1 VLDAPW
7 LVLTHH
13 LPPAPAYFR
22 VKVGRRLERM
32 GALALKNSVYVL
44 PISDETLEDF
54 QWLLQ
59 EIVAEGG
66 EATLCAATFVDGFT
80 HGSLVARFREESA
93 REYEEVARSARTML
107 DELGPR
113 EAEDA
118 GAAGKLEARARRL
131 MRRLKEVT
139 SLDHFD
145 AEGRTAAEHDV
156 ARVRASLLGEP
167 VGDGSGT
174 PPPGDV
180 GRGRTWVTRANVK
193 VDRIASAWLIRRFID
208 PEARFEFAS
217 TQGYEPSEGALRF
230 DMFEGEFTHV
240 GDACTFETLLDR
252 FRLDDPALVA
262 LGEIVHDID
271 CKDDKFGRPEA
282 PGVASL
288 VDGIARSDATDDAR
302 IARGAALFDDLY
314 RHLGAGT
321 A

>member
-1 VLDAPW
+1 M
-7 LVLTHH
+7 
-13 LPPAPAYFR
+13 
-22 VKVGRRLERM
+22 K
-32 GALALKNSVYVL
+32 
-44 PISDETLEDF
+44 
-54 QWLLQ
+54 
-59 EIVAEGG
+59 
-66 EATLCAATFVDGFT
+66 
-80 HGSLVARFREESA
+80 
-93 REYEEVARSARTML
+93 
-107 DELGPR
+107 
-113 EAEDA
+113 
-118 GAAGKLEARARRL
+118 
-131 MRRLKEVT
+131 
-139 SLDHFD
+139 
-145 AEGRTAAEHDV
+145 
-156 ARVRASLLGEP
+156 
-167 VGDGSGT
+167 
-174 PPPGDV
+174 
-180 GRGRTWVTRANVK
+180 WVTRRNAH
-193 VDRIASAWLIRRFID
+193 VDRTACPWLIRRFID

-314 RHLGAGT
+314 RHFGAGT